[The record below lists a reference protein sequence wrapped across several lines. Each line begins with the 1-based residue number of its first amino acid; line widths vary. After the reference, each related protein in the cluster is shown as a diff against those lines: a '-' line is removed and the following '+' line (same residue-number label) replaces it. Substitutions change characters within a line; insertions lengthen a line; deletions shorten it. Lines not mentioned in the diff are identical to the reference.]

1 MMKRDQDMIID
12 NEEKLKRYFEDILV
26 IENNF
31 EKMYSWLAHILT
43 EEKYSDIL
51 KELSKESEA
60 HMNTIKDLLIKIRGI
75 EIEERDEDL
84 FDFDEDLE
92 DEEILWKIHDYE
104 NLAHYYYSYLKNHI
118 DREFLQEILSQENID
133 SFFES
138 LDFLIKEELR
148 HIRLLKSAIHD
159 KEEFGFMTLSP

>member
-1 MMKRDQDMIID
+1 MKRDQDMIID
-12 NEEKLKRYFEDILV
+12 SKEKLKRYFEDILV

-43 EEKYSDIL
+43 EEKYNDIL
-51 KELSKESEA
+51 QELSEESEA
-60 HMNTIKDLLIKIRGI
+60 HMNTIRNLSSKIEGI

-84 FDFDEDLE
+84 LEFEEDLK
-92 DEEILWKIHDYE
+92 DEEILWRIHDYE

-118 DREFLQEILSQENID
+118 DKEFLKEILSQENID
-133 SFFES
+133 SFFDS

-148 HIRLLKSAIHD
+148 HITLLKSAMRD
-159 KEEFGFMTLSP
+159 KEKFGFMTSSP

>member
-12 NEEKLKRYFEDILV
+12 SKEKLKKYFEDILV
-26 IENNF
+26 IEKNF

-43 EEKYSDIL
+43 EEKYGDIL
-51 KELSKESEA
+51 EELSKESEV
-60 HMNTIKDLLIKIRGI
+60 HMDTIKDLLNKIEGI
-75 EIEERDEDL
+75 EIEEREEDLLELDEDL
-84 FDFDEDLE
+84 K

-118 DREFLQEILSQENID
+118 DRGFLRDVMSQENID
-133 SFFES
+133 SFFDS

-148 HIRLLKSAIHD
+148 HIRLLKSAMRD
-159 KEEFGFMTLSP
+159 KEEFGFITSSP